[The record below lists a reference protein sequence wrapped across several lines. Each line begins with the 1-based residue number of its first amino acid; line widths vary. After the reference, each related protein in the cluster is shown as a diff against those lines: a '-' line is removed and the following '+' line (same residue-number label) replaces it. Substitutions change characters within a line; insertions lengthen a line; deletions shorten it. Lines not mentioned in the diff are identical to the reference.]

1 MARQAHKS
9 SNLSHHHQVKKTAMR
24 EVHILRSLDHEH
36 VVRLI
41 GIFRRKN
48 KLHMVF
54 EYVQHTLLEL
64 LERHPR
70 GMPPPLVKTL
80 LWQVLEAVAYLHT
93 RKVRGRVVV

>member
-1 MARQAHKS
+1 
-9 SNLSHHHQVKKTAMR
+9 MR

-36 VVRLI
+36 VVRLL

-80 LWQVLEAVAYLHT
+80 LWQLLEALTYLHM
-93 RKVRGRVVV
+93 RKVLGVCLMCV